1 MPEILHLNLHREFFD
16 AIAAQ
21 AEAHRTASNHTGA
34 SGWKIENMTRS
45 CSATAMR
52 RTHRMLVEFRGLRRY
67 GRGRA
72 DNETSPSKILA
83 SGRGCCRAA
92 GGVALRL
99 GASLPVAAG
108 AHHRG
113 LT

>member
-72 DNETSPSKILA
+72 TMKLPRRKFL
-83 SGRGCCRAA
+83 RLA
-92 GGVALRL
+92 GGAAALPAVSRF
-99 GASLPVAAG
+99 AWAQAYPSRPVRIIVG
-108 AHHRG
+108 
-113 LT
+113 